1 MFYLKTKIND
11 ETSIVTELTGEN
23 VFTFCLDCGKE
34 FEIDLHDVFADG
46 GGLYGTAVYCAEC
59 SPKRINPQ
67 K

>member
-11 ETSIVTELTGEN
+11 ETAIITELTGEN
-23 VFTFCLDCGKE
+23 VFAFCPECGKE

-46 GGLYGTAVYCAEC
+46 GDLYGTAVYCAEC